1 MKEQQLII
9 ESLLFVASEPLLQS
23 DIDRVFDSND
33 TPSLDNIVKDI
44 NLKYADHAFEIKGVG
59 KGYMLVSKREFE
71 PFISK
76 YVPSKKLM
84 LSNAS
89 LEVLAII
96 AYKQPISRIDIESI
110 RGVDCKG
117 VLKNLLNKKLIK
129 IGGRDDSLGRALL
142 YHTTDDYLKHFG
154 LTSLSEMP
162 TSNEISDIID
172 SEDSGIINE
181 AI

>member
-1 MKEQQLII
+1 
-9 ESLLFVASEPLLQS
+9 
-23 DIDRVFDSND
+23 
-33 TPSLDNIVKDI
+33 
-44 NLKYADHAFEIKGVG
+44 
-59 KGYMLVSKREFE
+59 
-71 PFISK
+71 
-76 YVPSKKLM
+76 M

-117 VLKNLLNKKLIK
+117 VLKNLLTKKLIK

-181 AI
+181 VV